1 MGKNPKAESS
11 ALGCILSGTW
21 TLASLPF
28 WLGAIGLLV
37 VSTTTASKL
46 FAIALICLLPVPL
59 NFLHWR
65 SIRRRIISVLLLLA
79 GSISLFLCARQ
90 ATGHRD
96 DPDAAARV
104 VYENGTSHF
113 SCSPANLV
121 PEIDQCLLGTYLLAL
136 IDPNLGWGQ
145 AAELRENIRN
155 VYADLEKDAELA
167 TLPCVL
173 GSAYREMIGLKPTPG
188 ILFIYVPEEPGQDP
202 LEKKPAIVFLH
213 GGLGNFQGCWTLWKR
228 FADATG
234 VAIVAPTFGS
244 GNWSG
249 EDGLEAIEQTREF
262 CVSHPRIDGENLIL
276 AGIATGGTGVTL
288 GGRATPEKWRGLLF
302 LSPVI
307 EKNIVESD
315 AFANGWGGRKAL
327 IITGERDKHTTSD
340 YVRKAAASM
349 KDIKMELK
357 EHYLPDRDHFL
368 IYSDWPRLQELIGAW
383 IKSL

>member
-1 MGKNPKAESS
+1 MGRKPEAESS

-46 FAIALICLLPVPL
+46 FAVALICLLPIPL

-65 SIRRRIISVLLLLA
+65 SMRRRLITVLLLLA

-90 ATGHRD
+90 ATGYVD
-96 DPDAAARV
+96 DPEAAARV
-104 VYENGTSHF
+104 IYHNDNRHF

-121 PEIDQCLLGTYLLAL
+121 PEIDQYILGSYLLAL

-145 AAELRENIRN
+145 AAELRENVRSI
-155 VYADLEKDAELA
+155 YDDLEKDAELA
-167 TLPCVL
+167 TLPCLL
-173 GSAYREMIGLKPTPG
+173 GSAYREMIGLKPKPG
-188 ILFIYVPEEPGQDP
+188 IQFVYVPERSGWDP
-202 LEKKPAIVFLH
+202 LKKKPAIVFLH
-213 GGLGNFQGCWTLWKR
+213 GGLGNFQGYWVLWKR
-228 FADATG
+228 FADANG
-234 VAIVAPTFGS
+234 VAIVAPTFGG

-249 EDGLEAIEQTREF
+249 DGGLDAIEQAREF
-262 CVSHPRIDGENLIL
+262 CVNHPRIDGDNLVL
-276 AGIATGGTGVTL
+276 AGIANGGTGVIL

-307 EKNIVESD
+307 KGKIIESD

-340 YVRKAAASM
+340 DVRKAAAGM
-349 KDIKMELK
+349 KEIKMELK

-368 IYSDWPRLQELIGAW
+368 IYSDWPRLQTLIGKW
-383 IKSL
+383 LKSL